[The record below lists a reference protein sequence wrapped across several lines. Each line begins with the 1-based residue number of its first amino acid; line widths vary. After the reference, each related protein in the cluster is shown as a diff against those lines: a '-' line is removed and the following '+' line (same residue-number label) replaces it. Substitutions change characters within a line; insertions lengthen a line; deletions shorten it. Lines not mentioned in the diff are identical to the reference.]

1 LPQGRSSVVTASTL
15 ALVFQSGNK
24 QAPFELIEGERLPAT
39 APCLRVETRRAAGRR
54 RTTQNRRAIQ
64 NPLAKATSVSG
75 TEGDRPLPRSLG
87 RRREAE
93 HPPRCLSGRGSP
105 ACHPRRI
112 SSRGS
117 RPSASSLPLGC
128 SRGSRRVAYHLG
140 VQWPA
145 TSMQRSTG
153 SNPTV
158 MNGKMH
164 AMERR
169 GGCEYYR
176 READTDG
183 MEPVSQWRSPR
194 GRR

>member
-1 LPQGRSSVVTASTL
+1 MALVLRMYCSCFGEIKGFLEKPGRSFALGSSRASFFFCREIAQSRSLSSVVTASAL
-15 ALVFQSGNK
+15 ALAFQAGRK

-93 HPPRCLSGRGSP
+93 HPPRSLSGRGPP

-140 VQWPA
+140 VLQWPA
-145 TSMQRSTG
+145 TSM
-153 SNPTV
+153 
-158 MNGKMH
+158 
-164 AMERR
+164 
-169 GGCEYYR
+169 
-176 READTDG
+176 
-183 MEPVSQWRSPR
+183 
-194 GRR
+194 